1 MLSRTSRLV
10 PAMQFGQM
18 RRRKF
23 ITLLGGAAASVVIPL
38 PLCAQEPGRIYR
50 IGFVSA
56 APRGEIIYTAFFE
69 ELRGLGFVEGQ
80 NLSVMPGGF
89 GVRNELLGEVAAALV
104 RAAPAPDA
112 IIAAGPIAA
121 RAAQGATKTIPILAA
136 TDDMVGD
143 GLVPSMRHPG
153 GNTTG
158 VSLLAPELDGK
169 RQDLIMEAVPGI
181 RRIAA
186 LAAPHVSTPQHL
198 QDLKEGARVHDV
210 EFLAFSA
217 STPEEI
223 TPAMNEASASGAAA
237 INVLATPLF
246 YFNRKIVLA
255 RAVALRLP
263 AMYQWPEMA
272 EEGGFAGYGP
282 RITQWF
288 RQLARLLVE
297 VLRGRKPAELP
308 VEQPTRF
315 ELVVN
320 LGAAK
325 AIGHEIPAGLV
336 LRADMAIE

>member
-1 MLSRTSRLV
+1 MK
-10 PAMQFGQM
+10 
-18 RRRKF
+18 RRES
-23 ITLLGGAAASVVIPL
+23 ITLLGGTAASVSTPL
-38 PLCAQEPGRIYR
+38 PLFAQEAGRIYR

-56 APRGEIIYTAFFE
+56 APREEAWYTAFFE

-143 GLVPSMRHPG
+143 GLVPSMRRPG

-169 RQDLIMEAVPGI
+169 RQDLIMEVVPGI

-186 LAAPHVSTPQHL
+186 LSDPHVSTPHHL
-198 QDLKEGARVHDV
+198 QSLKEGARARDV
-210 EFLAFSA
+210 ELLVFSA

-223 TPAMNEASASGAAA
+223 APAMNEASVASVQAL
-237 INVLATPLF
+237 NVLATPLF
-246 YFNRKIVLA
+246 FFNRQTVLA
-255 RAVALRLP
+255 RATELRLP
-263 AMYQWPEMA
+263 AIYQWPEMA
-272 EEGGFAGYGP
+272 EQGGLAGYGP

-288 RQLARLLVE
+288 RQLARLLAQ
-297 VLRGRKPAELP
+297 VLRGANPGELP

-315 ELVVN
+315 EFVLN
-320 LGAAK
+320 LQAAK

-336 LRADMAIE
+336 LRADKVIE